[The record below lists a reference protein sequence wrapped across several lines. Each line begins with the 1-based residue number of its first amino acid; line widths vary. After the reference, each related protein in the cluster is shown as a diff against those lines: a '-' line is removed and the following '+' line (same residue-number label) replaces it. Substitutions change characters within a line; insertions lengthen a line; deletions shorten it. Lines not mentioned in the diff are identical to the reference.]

1 MKIWILSVLMVAAL
15 WAYVP
20 VSFAQ
25 IDFVQEDPVESIV
38 EDPELESTLESEL
51 ATQEA
56 DATAA
61 ARLERERQEAERK
74 KKEDVTQPEQPEQKD
89 EIKQLFEMRPIKELN
104 FSNFFAYA
112 VQHAVDVGV
121 PANTIFVILALPL
134 LAMLVA
140 FVRHVIGLPTLGLY
154 VPIALS
160 ITLVSTGV
168 AAGMV
173 LLVSILLAATLAK
186 FLLKRLKIMQLPKVA
201 LSMFVVALCIFATLT
216 FSAQYGFLVVRQ
228 LSIFPLL
235 LLILLSERVVELQ
248 LERTLPETFLITA
261 ITCLLA
267 IAGYFVLTNPVIQ
280 NTVLLY
286 PELVL
291 LLIPANILI
300 GRYFG
305 LRLTEYYRFKP
316 LRHAG
321 K

>member
-1 MKIWILSVLMVAAL
+1 MKNWIISFVFSAVVLSSVSGI
-15 WAYVP
+15 AYAQTEEFIP
-20 VSFAQ
+20 ESFDETL
-25 IDFVQEDPVESIV
+25 I
-38 EDPELESTLESEL
+38 ESTLESEL
-51 ATQEA
+51 ATSEA
-56 DATAA
+56 DASAA
-61 ARLERERQEAERK
+61 ARLREQQELEKR
-74 KKEDVTQPEQPEQKD
+74 KKEDVTQPEQPAQKD
-89 EIKQLFEMRPIKELN
+89 EIQQLFERREIKDINL
-104 FSNFFAYA
+104 SNFFAFA
-112 VQHAVDVGV
+112 VQHAVAVGV
-121 PANTIFVILALPL
+121 PSNTIFVILVLPL

-140 FVRHVIGLPTLGLY
+140 FVRHVVGLPTLGLY

-173 LLVSILLAATLAK
+173 LLVAILLAGMLSKT
-186 FLLKRLKIMQLPKVA
+186 LLKRLKIMQLPKVA
-201 LSMFVVALCIFATLT
+201 LSMFVVALGIFATLT
-216 FSAQYGFLVVRQ
+216 FAAQYGLLVVRQ
-228 LSIFPLL
+228 LSIFPIL

-248 LERTLPETFLITA
+248 NDRTLKDTIVITF

-267 IAGYFVLTNPVIQ
+267 VAGYWILTNSTIQ

-316 LRHAG
+316 LRHAS

>member
-1 MKIWILSVLMVAAL
+1 MSGVLL
-15 WAYVP
+15 ISSVP
-20 VSFAQ
+20 VFAQ
-25 IDFVQEDPVESIV
+25 V
-38 EDPELESTLESEL
+38 EDFPEDTIDIIDEIDE
-51 ATQEA
+51 ATDGAEATDEA
-56 DATAA
+56 DASSE
-61 ARLERERQEAERK
+61 ARIREQEALLKQK
-74 KKEDVTQPEQPEQKD
+74 KDDVTQPERPEQKD
-89 EIKQLFEMRPIKELN
+89 EILQLFEKRPIKEIN

-121 PANTIFVILALPL
+121 PANTIFVILALPI
-134 LAMLVA
+134 LAALIA
-140 FVRHVIGLPTLGLY
+140 FVRHVVGLPTLGLY

-168 AAGMV
+168 AAGMI
-173 LLVSILLAATLAK
+173 LLLSILFAATLAK
-186 FLLKRLKIMQLPKVA
+186 VLLKRLKIMQLPKVA
-201 LSMFVVALCIFATLT
+201 LSMFLVSLCIFATLVV
-216 FSAQYGFLVVRQ
+216 SAQFEVLAVRQ

-248 LERTLPETFLITA
+248 LERTLKETFTITF

-267 IAGYFVLTNPVIQ
+267 IAGYAILTNQGIQ
-280 NTVLLY
+280 NTILLY

-305 LRLTEYYRFKP
+305 LRLTEYYRFMP
-316 LRHAG
+316 LRHAS

>member
-1 MKIWILSVLMVAAL
+1 MASVL
-15 WAYVP
+15 WAHVP
-20 VSFAQ
+20 VAFAQ
-25 IDFVQEDPVESIV
+25 EDVEQFDPVESLIV
-38 EDPELESTLESEL
+38 DPSSESSLESEL
-51 ATQEA
+51 ATAEA
-56 DATAA
+56 DATVA
-61 ARLERERQEAERK
+61 ARLEKERLEAERK
-74 KKEDVTQPEQPEQKD
+74 KNEDVTQPEQPEQKD
-89 EIKQLFEMRPIKELN
+89 EIKLLFEERPIKSVN

-121 PANTIFVILALPL
+121 PANTIFVILVLPL
-134 LAMLVA
+134 LAMLIA

-168 AAGMV
+168 AAGMI
-173 LLVSILLAATLAK
+173 LLASILLAATLAK

-216 FSAQYGFLVVRQ
+216 FSAQYGLLVVRQ
-228 LSIFPLL
+228 LSIFPIL

-248 LERTLPETFLITA
+248 LERTLKETFLITL

-267 IAGYFVLTNPVIQ
+267 IAGYGILTNPLIQ
-280 NTVLLY
+280 NMVLLY